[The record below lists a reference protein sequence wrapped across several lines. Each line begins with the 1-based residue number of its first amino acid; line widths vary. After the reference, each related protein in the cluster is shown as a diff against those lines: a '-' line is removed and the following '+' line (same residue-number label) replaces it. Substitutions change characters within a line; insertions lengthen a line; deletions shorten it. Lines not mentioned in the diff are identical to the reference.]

1 MPRFYFELKE
11 DGVIVRSHY
20 GLELHEVAVNDLDT
34 AVDLA
39 HLLAKRAAADSEN
52 GPVVVTI
59 SDEARNPFARITL
72 SSKNGAAMGR
82 PAAANAPP
90 IAVSSDHQSAE
101 FDGGQGRGTPAVMCC
116 HMKRSHA

>member
-20 GLELHEVAVNDLDT
+20 GLELHEVAVNDLDS

-39 HLLAKRAAADSEN
+39 HLLAKRAAADNGN

-59 SDEARNPFARITL
+59 CDEARNPFARITL
-72 SSKNGAAMGR
+72 SSRNEAVTGR
-82 PAAANAPP
+82 PAAANAQTLHFQQ
-90 IAVSSDHQSAE
+90 VSHQASE
-101 FDGGQGRGTPAVMCC
+101 IDE
-116 HMKRSHA
+116 RSRLRI